1 MSYIGEFVI
10 ACIISGLLGWLVN
23 LYLGIG
29 FFAVSLIII
38 GTLYYYNE
46 VGKGNPLPD
55 EQITWLTYATT
66 QGVGLEEIYPDR
78 RDAPPPKLRT
88 PKAPSLPW

>member
-10 ACIISGLLGWLVN
+10 ASIISFVLGFFIN

-29 FFAVSLIII
+29 FFTVSLIII

-55 EQITWLTYATT
+55 EQTTWPTT
-66 QGVGLEEIYPDR
+66 AVSYGVGLEKFYPDR
-78 RDAPPPKLRT
+78 RNPPPPKLRT
-88 PKAPSLPW
+88 PKASSLPW